1 MRGLFPIFV
10 GLRYSVARRGNLLLS
25 FVTLMSMLG
34 IALGVMILIVA
45 LSVMNGSIGVLRG
58 EALKAVPHVT
68 ISASDGELDWRA
80 LEETARAHPEILAA
94 APFVEGEAVLRFQG
108 EDVFVR
114 LRGVLPEW
122 EVEVLD
128 VAEAADAERFATM
141 AEAPDAMLLSARL
154 GARLG
159 SYPGEEVSLVSLAAL
174 LDHSLDGS
182 RGFSISGFEDFGI
195 YGESNIVLLHLAEA
209 REILRKDPGAKLEL
223 RLKVADV
230 MAARRIAEEAFAET
244 PGLKILTWQEEQ
256 ASLFNALAME
266 KLVTTIMLLVIVL
279 VGAVNIVSTLVMV
292 VADKSAD
299 IAILR
304 TMGAGASGILGIFVV
319 QGMIAGVAGTLA
331 GAGLGI
337 LLGHNITAISQTLE
351 RWLNALPWQDEVYL
365 LSHLQT
371 RVEPLEVVL
380 ISLAALLISLL
391 ATLYP
396 AWRGSRVQPAAVL
409 RYE

>member
-1 MRGLFPIFV
+1 MRGLFPLFV

-68 ISASDGELDWRA
+68 ISASEGELDWRA
-80 LEETARAHPEILAA
+80 LEETAREHPEILAS

-114 LRGVLPEW
+114 LRGVLPER
-122 EVEVLD
+122 EADVLD
-128 VAEAADAERFATM
+128 VAEAADAERFAAM
-141 AEAPDAMLLSARL
+141 AKSPDAMLLSARL

-174 LDHSLDGS
+174 LNRSLDGS
-182 RGFSISGFEDFGI
+182 RGFAISGFEDFGI
-195 YGESNIVLLHLAEA
+195 YGESNIVLLHLAGAGEVL
-209 REILRKDPGAKLEL
+209 REDPGAKLRL

-244 PGLKILTWQEEQ
+244 PGLEILTWQEEQ

-304 TMGAGASGILGIFVV
+304 TMGAGASGILGVFVV
-319 QGMIAGVAGTLA
+319 QGMVAGVAGTLA
-331 GAGLGI
+331 GAGLGA

-351 RWLNALPWQDEVYL
+351 RWLNALPRQDEVYL

-371 RVEPLEVVL
+371 RVEPLEVLL
-380 ISLAALLISLL
+380 ICLAALLISLL

>member
-1 MRGLFPIFV
+1 MRGLFPLFV

-68 ISASDGELDWRA
+68 ISASEGELDWQA
-80 LEETARAHPEILAA
+80 LEETTRVHPEILAS

-114 LRGVLPEW
+114 LRGVLPER
-122 EVEVLD
+122 EADVLD
-128 VAEAADAERFATM
+128 VAEAADAERFAAM
-141 AEAPDAMLLSARL
+141 AESPDAMLLSARL

-174 LDHSLDGS
+174 LNHSLDGS
-182 RGFSISGFEDFGI
+182 RGFAISGFEDFGI

-209 REILRKDPGAKLEL
+209 REVLREDPGAKLRL

-244 PGLKILTWQEEQ
+244 PGLEILTWQEEQ

-304 TMGAGASGILGIFVV
+304 TMGAGASGILGVFVV
-319 QGMIAGVAGTLA
+319 QGMVAGVAGTLA
-331 GAGLGI
+331 GAGLGV

-351 RWLNALPWQDEVYL
+351 RWLNALPRQDEVYL

-371 RVEPLEVVL
+371 RVEPLEVLL
-380 ISLAALLISLL
+380 ICLAALLISLL